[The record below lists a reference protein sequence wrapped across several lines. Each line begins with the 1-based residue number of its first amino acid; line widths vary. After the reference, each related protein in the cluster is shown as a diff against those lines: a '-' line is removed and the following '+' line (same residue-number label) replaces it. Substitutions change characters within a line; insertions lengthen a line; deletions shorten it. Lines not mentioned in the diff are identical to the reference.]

1 MTMTIALNRR
11 FPRTLIAAGLAV
23 VGTFAS
29 FTATTGTAQAQTAR
43 SYTVTLANKLE
54 APKRVVLNGALW
66 NCKDNTCVGT
76 ADGSAPANVCVRVV
90 KEFGPVTQF
99 ATPKGEL
106 SADKLERCN
115 AAA

>member
-1 MTMTIALNRR
+1 MTIALNRS
-11 FPRTLIAAGLAV
+11 FPRTLIAAGLAL

-29 FTATTGTAQAQTAR
+29 FTATTSPAQAQAAR
-43 SYTVTLANKLE
+43 SYVATLANTLE
-54 APKRVVLNGALW
+54 APKRIVLNGALW

-76 ADGSAPANVCVRVV
+76 VDGSAPANVCVRIV

-106 SADKLERCN
+106 SADKLEHCN